1 MVEQLEP
8 TKPFETILEPKSLN
22 KYDSLKNL
30 SPEEL
35 AHVPP
40 VRSTPE
46 LIAMLEADESLE
58 IDARVLAV
66 HPETGK
72 VGVRKLNRKSFL
84 EAAKSSP
91 ERIAKLRESVD
102 VFGTTDSLTPDLGL
116 VGDDFVPLLGGPFY
130 KNLYT
135 QDFFRAC
142 SAAFWAYNHDPIA
155 HAALNIMRDFTL
167 GRGYRVDSENPAALA
182 LWRAFEKV
190 NNLQEQMSQFAL
202 EIGIYGES
210 CFWWLPDNNAR
221 IVQRPR
227 AGDKIPKALI
237 PRIRLLDPTV
247 FWEIITNPEDP
258 SRAGE
263 LAYVWVSPTQYQVY
277 TSAFGQTQPAN
288 KFIFQQIPAD
298 QISRYKIN
306 VVTGEKRGRGDLF
319 SVLGFLKR
327 LRDSVNYS
335 IIALQKQ
342 ASWAVDV
349 TIQGSQAD
357 IDAYVQDQASR
368 GNVAPA
374 GSEFVHTE
382 AIKREF
388 LSPQAGKAGGS
399 DAFEWALSMV
409 CAGLGIP
416 VSYLGT
422 HLSGGQTRAS
432 ALVATEPVAKRFE
445 MRQQVYE
452 RVILDLWDRLM
463 EWAGLG
469 HVDCEVTF
477 PEIIAADKS
486 QKLKDLSLAQAQGWL
501 SAERAATIAAKE
513 MGITNF
519 EWDQEKGKIGQDKQ
533 QTFAAAPAPLT
544 APANALSSQQKNQ
557 IRRNDIGSSG

>member
-1 MVEQLEP
+1 MAEQLNKAPKP
-8 TKPFETILEPKSLN
+8 TEAVIEPKNLN
-22 KYDSLKNL
+22 RYDSLKHL

-40 VRSTPE
+40 VRSTPALVE
-46 LIAMLEADESLE
+46 MLEADPTLE
-58 IDARVLAV
+58 VDARVLAV
-66 HPETGK
+66 HPTTGK
-72 VGVRKLNRKSFL
+72 VGVRKLDRKGFL
-84 EAAKSSP
+84 EAAKQS
-91 ERIAKLRESVD
+91 EEKTAKLREAVD
-102 VFGTTDSLTPDLGL
+102 VFGMTDSLTPDMGL

-135 QDFFRAC
+135 IDFFRAC
-142 SAAFWAYNHDPIA
+142 SASFWAYNHDPIA
-155 HAALNIMRDFTL
+155 HAALNIMKDFTL
-167 GRGYRVDSENPAALA
+167 GRGYRIDSENKGALA

-190 NNLQEQMSQFAL
+190 NKLEEQMSQFAL

-210 CFWWLPDNNAR
+210 CFWWLPNNETR
-221 IVQRPR
+221 IIQRP
-227 AGDKIPKALI
+227 GPNDKINKGLI

-247 FWEIITNPEDP
+247 FWEVITHPEDP
-258 SRAGE
+258 TSE
-263 LAYVWVSPTQYQVY
+263 IAYVWVSPTQYQTY
-277 TSAFGQTQPAN
+277 TSAFGQSQPAN

-349 TIQGSQAD
+349 TIRGSQAD
-357 IDAYVQDQASR
+357 IDAYVEDQASR
-368 GNVAPA
+368 GSVAPA

-382 AIKREF
+382 AITREF
-388 LSPQAGKAGGS
+388 LAPQAGKAGGS

-416 VSYLGT
+416 VSYFGT

-452 RVILDLWDRLM
+452 RVIRDLWDRLM
-463 EWAGLG
+463 DWAGLG
-469 HVDCEVTF
+469 HVDCEITF

-486 QKLKDLSLAQAQGWL
+486 QKLKDLSLAQAQGWI

-513 MGITNF
+513 MGITTF
-519 EWDQEKGKIGQDKQ
+519 EWDEEKASIAGDKAQ
-533 QTFAAAPAPLT
+533 AYSAAPAPLT

-557 IRRNDIGSSG
+557 IRRNDIESN